1 MIWKLKLKFYILL
14 YKVIVQIIVSIWF
27 LLIPSLMQW
36 GISELCDWL
45 TLRWDEMWGKS
56 VPSPDWSRW
65 RGNDSCA
72 ASRLSSHWCR
82 LRVRRERLFLHL
94 SSTALE
100 KEGPEILR
108 QSESFSFS
116 NSFTNRG
123 RQISG
128 LMFERLS
135 SGQLCCFHDSGDSG
149 LCNAAD
155 YQIPGET
162 RPPNIWHETRKLN
175 RGEILQPR

>member
-1 MIWKLKLKFYILL
+1 MRCEGNLCRALIGQDGGGMTR
-14 YKVIVQIIVSIWF
+14 VQHHVSH
-27 LLIPSLMQW
+27 LI
-36 GISELCDWL
+36 GA
-45 TLRWDEMWGKS
+45 G
-56 VPSPDWSRW
+56 
-65 RGNDSCA
+65 
-72 ASRLSSHWCR
+72 CR

-108 QSESFSFS
+108 QSESFSFL

-162 RPPNIWHETRKLN
+162 RPPNI
-175 RGEILQPR
+175 

>member
-1 MIWKLKLKFYILL
+1 M
-14 YKVIVQIIVSIWF
+14 
-27 LLIPSLMQW
+27 IPSYSLIDAVRDIW
-36 GISELCDWL
+36 ALWL
-45 TLRWDEMWGKS
+45 ADTEMRWDVREICAEPWLVKMEGEWLVCSITSHISLVQTESEKREIISTS
-56 VPSPDWSRW
+56 VI
-65 RGNDSCA
+65 
-72 ASRLSSHWCR
+72 
-82 LRVRRERLFLHL
+82 LR
-94 SSTALE
+94 SG
-100 KEGPEILR
+100 GPEILR
-108 QSESFSFS
+108 QNESFSFS